1 MILNRPAIIATA
13 LILLVGIIGYL
24 MASNERA
31 MEKCTETQSADVCAY
46 ILK

>member
-1 MILNRPAIIATA
+1 MIFNRPAIIATA

-31 MEKCTETQSADVCAY
+31 WEKCTETQSDDVCTY

>member
-1 MILNRPAIIATA
+1 MIINRPAIIATT

-31 MEKCTETQSADVCAY
+31 WEKCTETQSDDVCTY